1 VCHTPP
7 HLHKARVQ
15 RRSAVSCANPQLPL
29 CAHSLPRP
37 ALKLLFKVWLFSF
50 CKTVCRRFLF
60 VDKGKPLGSRDVLPK
75 LAQALLKQMNT
86 STTNYVNAFLWTCG
100 YSCLCSLQHL
110 ISGSDVTQATQ
121 IHHTSVCCT
130 PWPVQTQPP
139 TGDLLFIHEKAQIFN
154 ITVDTSHPLHLV
166 CKYTFHHPWRNF
178 IT

>member
-1 VCHTPP
+1 MCHTPP

-60 VDKGKPLGSRDVLPK
+60 VDKGKPLGSRNVLPK
-75 LAQALLKQMNT
+75 LAQALLKQMST
-86 STTNYVNAFLWTCG
+86 STTNYVNAFLLTCG

-110 ISGSDVTQATQ
+110 ISGSDVKQANQ

-130 PWPVQTQPP
+130 PWPVQKTAPNWWSAFHTWESP
-139 TGDLLFIHEKAQIFN
+139 N
-154 ITVDTSHPLHLV
+154 I
-166 CKYTFHHPWRNF
+166 
-178 IT
+178 